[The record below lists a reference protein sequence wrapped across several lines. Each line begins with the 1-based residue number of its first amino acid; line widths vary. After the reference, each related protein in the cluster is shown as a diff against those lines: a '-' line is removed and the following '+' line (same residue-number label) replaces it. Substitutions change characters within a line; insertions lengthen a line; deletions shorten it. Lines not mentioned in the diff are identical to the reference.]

1 MQVMR
6 EPLQLFVEG
15 ARVARSSIRIADD
28 DHQWRQLDIE
38 ISNEMLFI

>member
-1 MQVMR
+1 MR

-15 ARVARSSIRIADD
+15 ARVTRSSIRIADD